1 MHYLCKAKRQTP
13 FSINLSLMFNN
24 LNELEVSYFTA
35 FNANGTTLAKFY
47 TAQKSIKKSGD
58 AVFEKRIKLWHQ
70 VDSLWTA
77 FNSDEEKAR
86 RAEAGITMTS
96 TDFSTKVLGY
106 KDRSMKNSILRAV
119 NSINDNSDLMT
130 AYKREMTRLG
140 KGRSLKGFNAFAK
153 QVEAQVSKG
162 ATTDEAA
169 EATADAQATADAVSC
184 IAQLQF
190 FGLQS
195 GRVALKEDGTFD
207 FTSVNL
213 QQAVEGAKSFYE
225 LLAAEAVRQLDEQ
238 APAI

>member
-13 FSINLSLMFNN
+13 FAINLSLMFNN

-184 IAQLQF
+184 LSLIH
-190 FGLQS
+190 
-195 GRVALKEDGTFD
+195 
-207 FTSVNL
+207 
-213 QQAVEGAKSFYE
+213 
-225 LLAAEAVRQLDEQ
+225 
-238 APAI
+238 I

>member
-1 MHYLCKAKRQTP
+1 MHH
-13 FSINLSLMFNN
+13 NLSLMFNN
-24 LNELEVSYFTA
+24 LNELEVSYFTT

-47 TAQKSIKKSGD
+47 TAQKSIKKSGNTL
-58 AVFEKRIKLWHQ
+58 FEKRIKLWSQ
-70 VDSLWTA
+70 VDSLWSA

-106 KDRSMKNSILRAV
+106 KDRSVKNDMLRAV
-119 NSINDNSDLMT
+119 KSINANSDLMT

-140 KGRSLKGFNAFAK
+140 KGRSLATFNKFAK

-225 LLAAEAVRQLDEQ
+225 LLAAEAVRQLNEQ

>member
-1 MHYLCKAKRQTP
+1 
-13 FSINLSLMFNN
+13 MFNN

-47 TAQKSIKKSGD
+47 TAQKSIKKSGAALFD
-58 AVFEKRIKLWHQ
+58 KSIKLWHQ
-70 VDSLWTA
+70 VDALWTA

-86 RAEAGITMTS
+86 REEAGITMTS
-96 TDFSTKVLGY
+96 TDFSKKVLGY
-106 KDRSMKNSILRAV
+106 KDRSVKNDMLRAV
-119 NSINDNSDLMT
+119 KSMNQNSDLMT

-140 KGRSLKGFNAFAK
+140 KGRSLKTFNTFAK

-169 EATADAQATADAVSC
+169 EATADAQATAERIAC

-213 QQAVEGAKSFYE
+213 QQALEGAKSFYE
-225 LLAAEAVRQLDEQ
+225 LLQAEAGRMLNEQ
-238 APAI
+238 APAM